1 MHKTLTNSREKGHNK
16 MSSENSRIQKGEYQD
31 LNERFEFRD
40 IRQDESAQA
49 SEMEVICFPPNE
61 VIEERFINERI
72 KTAPDMFLVAEDKR
86 TGRLAGCLSGIAV
99 REKEFRDD
107 YFKNAAL
114 HDPDG
119 KNVMLLGLNVLPEY
133 RMQGLARMLMNKYGE
148 RERDRGRSRMVL
160 TCADDKIEM
169 YTNMGFREIGRSA
182 SELGGEE
189 WNEMDIIL

>member
-1 MHKTLTNSREKGHNK
+1 MENRQNEMSNDINSIK
-16 MSSENSRIQKGEYQD
+16 ENDTD
-31 LNERFEFRD
+31 LPERFEFRD
-40 IRQDESAQA
+40 IRQEEAAQA

-72 KTAPDMFLVAEDKR
+72 KVVPDMFLVAADRK
-86 TGRLAGCLSGIAV
+86 TGKLAGSLSGIAV
-99 REKEFRDD
+99 HEKEFRDD
-107 YFKNAAL
+107 YFKNASL

-133 RMQGLARMLMNKYGE
+133 RMQGLARTLISEYGK
-148 RERDRGRSRMVL
+148 RERAKGRSRMVL
-160 TCADDKIEM
+160 TCADDKVEM
-169 YTNMGFREIGRSA
+169 YKKMGFREIGRSA